1 MGPKYLIIKEGEHEK
16 CFFNKREVFL
26 SPLPLEDVLDPT
38 GAGDSFAGGFIGYL
52 QKTDNISF
60 ENMKKAVVYGSVMA
74 SFTVEEFG
82 TKKLEEIKEDHVSC
96 RIKNITELVDSGI

>member
-1 MGPKYLIIKEGEHEK
+1 ML
-16 CFFNKREVFL
+16 FNNREVFFA
-26 SPLPLEDVLDPT
+26 PALPLENVLDPT

-52 QKTDNISF
+52 EKTDDTSF

-82 TKKLEEIKEDHVSC
+82 TKKLEEIKENHVSC
-96 RIKNITELVDSGI
+96 RIKNITELVNSGI